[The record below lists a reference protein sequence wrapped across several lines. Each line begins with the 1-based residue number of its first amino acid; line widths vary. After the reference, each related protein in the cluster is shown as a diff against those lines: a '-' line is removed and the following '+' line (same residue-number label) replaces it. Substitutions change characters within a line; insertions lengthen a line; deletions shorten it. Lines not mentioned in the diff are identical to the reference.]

1 MARKRRWDA
10 YLNLNLRASVL
21 CYPQAFNP
29 FKVSLVSISVPFRR
43 TNAGCWKMVN
53 DTFLEEKV
61 EEKLKKAGDNE
72 AINQSR

>member
-1 MARKRRWDA
+1 MARRKRRDA

-21 CYPQAFNP
+21 CRPQAFNP
-29 FKVSLVSISVPFRR
+29 FKVSLVSISVRR